1 MSPENMDDG
10 AAKLT
15 RKEIRARERAR
26 LEAELAAEEE
36 AQAQAEAAQAAEAA
50 AAAAAVAHPPLP
62 AAPPASAVPEPA
74 HTGYTHEAG
83 HEEAAYQDHV
93 QYVDQGHALPEDAHY
108 APSHYDPAHYEPVHP
123 DGVHPDGLHPDGVHA
138 GEVHHDAI
146 YHDGTHHEDAHHA
159 EPAFLGAAA
168 VAAPSRKVRR
178 RRRVLALFLSL
189 AVFVTAIVV
198 GVQFLRPLLGMDK
211 ISDYPGPGTGEV
223 QVAVD
228 PGEGTR
234 SLASKLEN
242 AGVIAD
248 AGTFEGAF
256 AASGKTLS
264 PGEYSF
270 REEMSNAGAI
280 EVLSGEAGAKVVYF
294 ALNAGLRI
302 NESLTQIADGA
313 GVNFSDLETLS
324 NSPAQFGLPAS
335 AKNLEGFL
343 APGEYRFEIG
353 TPAKEILQELVDVT
367 VNELVAQGITDPAKQ
382 YEAVIVASIVQ
393 AEGGLAD
400 YGNVAGAI
408 YNRLKPNDE
417 TNGYL
422 QVDSAVTYGLG
433 TKSFNFTEEQ
443 RADKSNPYNTYAN
456 PGLPPGPIG
465 SPGKTAIDAAA
476 KPASNDYLYWV
487 TINLDSKETKFSS
500 TLAEHNRYVDEYN
513 AWCQANPGRCT

>member
-1 MSPENMDDG
+1 MSPANTQDG
-10 AAKLT
+10 DEKLT

-26 LEAELAAEEE
+26 LEAEANTLHAAS
-36 AQAQAEAAQAAEAA
+36 AE
-50 AAAAAVAHPPLP
+50 PLP
-62 AAPPASAVPEPA
+62 APQVESEAPTQHVEP
-74 HTGYTHEAG
+74 G
-83 HEEAAYQDHV
+83 
-93 QYVDQGHALPEDAHY
+93 QYG
-108 APSHYDPAHYEPVHP
+108 EPVHP
-123 DGVHPDGLHPDGVHA
+123 VEPEPYVGAGQHFEQEQYHEPGHIVPEPSYHEPDYHYAPARPGDHQPYFVHEDIHEHAVHPDNNHYVYEDQ
-138 GEVHHDAI
+138 HHDP
-146 YHDGTHHEDAHHA
+146 HHHEDQG
-159 EPAFLGAAA
+159 AFLGATA
-168 VAAPSRKVRR
+168 VPAPSRKVRVR
-178 RRRVLALFLSL
+178 RRLLALLLTL

-198 GVQFLRPLLGMDK
+198 GVQFLRPLLGAGGV
-211 ISDYPGPGTGEV
+211 SDYPGPGTGQV

-234 SLASKLEN
+234 SFAAKLED
-242 AGVIAD
+242 AGVVAD
-248 AGTFEGAF
+248 AGTFESAF

-270 REEMSNAGAI
+270 RQEMSNADAI
-280 EVLSGEAGAKVVYF
+280 AVLAGEENAKVVYF

-302 NESLTQIADGA
+302 NESLVQIADGA
-313 GVNFSDLETLS
+313 GVNFSELDALS
-324 NSPAQFGLPAS
+324 NAPAQFGLPPA

-353 TPAKEILQELVDVT
+353 TSAKDILQELVNVT

-382 YEAVIVASIVQ
+382 YETVIVASIVQ

-400 YGNVAGAI
+400 YSNVAGAI
-408 YNRLKPNDE
+408 YNRLEPNDE

-433 TKSFNFTEEQ
+433 TKSFNFTDEQ

-476 KPASNDYLYWV
+476 KPAANDYLYWV

-500 TLAEHNRYVDEYN
+500 TLAEHNGYVELYN
-513 AWCQANPGRCT
+513 AWCRANAGRCT